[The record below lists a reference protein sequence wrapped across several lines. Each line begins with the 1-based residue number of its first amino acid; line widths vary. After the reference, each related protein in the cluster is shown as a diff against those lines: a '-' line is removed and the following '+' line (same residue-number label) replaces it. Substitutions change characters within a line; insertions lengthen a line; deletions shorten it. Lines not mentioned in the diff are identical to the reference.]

1 MKERYINWVSMGA
14 SSLLGLSVLL
24 WWFIYDPTEN
34 IILKSPGMDNRPAK
48 LPSAAETIKIGE
60 YFERFTSELM
70 EISGS
75 WERFRGPD
83 FDNINKEKIKLVDN
97 WSESGPKILWSIEL
111 GEGHAA
117 PAVYGG
123 KIYLLDYNE
132 EKKADALRC
141 FFLEDG
147 REIWQRWY
155 NVEIKR
161 NHGMSRTIPAVSN
174 KYVVTMG
181 PRCHVMCV
189 DTDSGTFRWS
199 INLEKEYGTEVPLWY
214 TGQCPLIDN
223 SIAVIAP
230 TGNSLMIG
238 VDCDSGKVVW
248 QTPNPN
254 DWKMS
259 HSSIIKTTFF
269 GKKMYV
275 YAALGGVVGISAEGE
290 NRGQI
295 LWETNLFNH
304 SVVAPAPV
312 ILPDNRIYLT
322 AGYGAGSIVI
332 KIVKENDSYRAELSQ
347 KLTPKE
353 GFASEQQTPILYQN
367 HLFGILPKD
376 AGGLKTQFVC
386 CSPEDCSNILWSSG
400 KTHRFGLGPFIIAD
414 NKFFILSDDGELTVA
429 KVSTKE
435 YQQLAKAKILDGVD
449 AWGPLAIVNGRLL
462 ARDSKT
468 MVCVDLRKGK

>member
-1 MKERYINWVSMGA
+1 MGTT
-14 SSLLGLSVLL
+14 SLLGLSVLT
-24 WWFIYDPTEN
+24 WWFMYDPTEN

-48 LPSAAETIKIGE
+48 LTRVTETINIGE
-60 YFERFTSELM
+60 HFEKFDGVPSKITGE
-70 EISGS
+70 
-75 WERFRGPD
+75 WTRFRGSD

-123 KIYLLDYNE
+123 RVYLLDYSE
-132 EKKADALRC
+132 EKKADVLRS
-141 FFLEDG
+141 FSLDDG

-161 NHGMSRTIPAVSN
+161 NHGMSRTIPAVSD

-189 DTDSGTFRWS
+189 DTDSGTFRWG

-223 SIAVIAP
+223 SVAVIAP
-230 TGNSLMIG
+230 VGKSLMIG
-238 VDCDSGKVVW
+238 VDCANGNVVW
-248 QTPNPN
+248 ETPNPN
-254 DWKMS
+254 NWKMS
-259 HSSIIKTTFF
+259 HSSIIKATFF

-290 NRGQI
+290 NQGQI
-295 LWETNLFNH
+295 LWETTLFNH

-322 AGYGAGSIVI
+322 AGYGAGSVVI
-332 KIVKENDSYRAELSQ
+332 KILNENGAYKAELIQ
-347 KLTPKE
+347 KLAPKE
-353 GFASEQQTPILYQN
+353 GFASEQQTPILYKE

-386 CSPEDCSNILWSSG
+386 CSADNCSKILWSSG
-400 KTHRFGLGPFIIAD
+400 KTNRFGLGPYIIAD
-414 NKFFILSDDGELTVA
+414 GKFFILSDDGELTVA

-435 YQQLAKAKILDGVD
+435 YQQLAKAKILEGVD

-462 ARDSKT
+462 ARDSKN
-468 MVCVDLRKGK
+468 MVCIDLRK

>member
-1 MKERYINWVSMGA
+1 MYN
-14 SSLLGLSVLL
+14 
-24 WWFIYDPTEN
+24 PTEN

-48 LPSAAETIKIGE
+48 LARVTEVINIGE
-60 YFERFTSELM
+60 YFERLNSAPLG
-70 EISGS
+70 IPGS
-75 WERFRGPD
+75 WARFRGPD
-83 FDNINKEKIKLVDN
+83 FDNINKERIKLEDS

-117 PAVYGG
+117 PAVYNGN
-123 KIYLLDYNE
+123 IYLLDYSE
-132 EKKADALRC
+132 EKKADVLRC
-141 FFLEDG
+141 FSLEDG
-147 REIWQRWY
+147 MEIWQRWY

-161 NHGMSRTIPAVSN
+161 NHGMSRTIPAVSD
-174 KYVVTMG
+174 KYVVTIG

-189 DTDSGTFRWS
+189 DVDSGKFRWG
-199 INLEKEYGTEVPLWY
+199 INLEKVYGTEVPLWY

-223 SIAVIAP
+223 SVAVIAP
-230 TGNSLMIG
+230 TGKSLMIG
-238 VDCDSGKVVW
+238 VDCDSGNVIW
-248 QTPNPN
+248 ETPNPN

-259 HSSIIKTTFF
+259 HSSIIKATLH

-275 YAALGGVVGISAEGE
+275 YAALGGVVGISAESE

-322 AGYGAGSIVI
+322 AGYGAGSMII
-332 KIVKENDSYRAELSQ
+332 KIIRENDSFRAELVQ
-347 KLTPKE
+347 KLTPKQ

-386 CSPEDCSNILWSSG
+386 YSPEDCSKILWSSG
-400 KTHRFGLGPFIIAD
+400 KTNRFGLGPFIVAD
-414 NKFFILSDDGELTVA
+414 GKFFILSDDGELTIA
-429 KVSTKE
+429 KVSSKE

-449 AWGPLAIVNGRLL
+449 AWGPLVIVNGRLL
-462 ARDSKT
+462 ARDSKN